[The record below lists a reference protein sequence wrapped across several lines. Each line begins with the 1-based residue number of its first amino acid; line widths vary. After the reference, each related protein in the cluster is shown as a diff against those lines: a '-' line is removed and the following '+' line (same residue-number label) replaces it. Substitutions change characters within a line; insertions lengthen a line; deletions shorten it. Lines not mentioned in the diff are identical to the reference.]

1 MVSTMPTS
9 WSQTL
14 TTALGM
20 GPESW
25 GTGEKHGMVDG
36 AGGGAGESHAGE
48 ELVREDSLETDT
60 WAEKAPPDLDLDGI
74 PG

>member
-20 GPESW
+20 GPESG

-36 AGGGAGESHAGE
+36 AGGGWGKPCGGGAGQGG
-48 ELVREDSLETDT
+48 L
-60 WAEKAPPDLDLDGI
+60 PGDGHL
-74 PG
+74 G

>member
-20 GPESW
+20 GPESG
-25 GTGEKHGMVDG
+25 GTGEKHGWG
-36 AGGGAGESHAGE
+36 WGGAGESHAGE
-48 ELVREDSLETDT
+48 GLVREDSLETDT
-60 WAEKAPPDLDLDGI
+60 WAEKAPPDRDLDGI

>member
-20 GPESW
+20 GPGSG
-25 GTGEKHGMVDG
+25 GTGEKHEMVDG
-36 AGGGAGESHAGE
+36 AGGAGESHAGDG
-48 ELVREDSLETDT
+48 LVREDSLETDA
-60 WAEKAPPDLDLDGI
+60 WAKKAPPDLDLDGI